1 MPIKYK
7 RKKKA
12 PARKRNFRKRYTK
25 ARIGRM
31 PTQKIV
37 HFKRDFELPAIDLSE
52 STTWPTGWYR
62 GSDNQI
68 VATMVFALTNL
79 PGYGE
84 FKNLFEK
91 YKLNHVV
98 MKMYS
103 TTSQIITLDVNDL
116 NPQTQRTASN
126 ILCTTWNN
134 RTGQPLGPTWGD
146 ALMNQ
151 ISAKKTKMFPR
162 GKPYIISCKLNQLAM
177 TYRETQTTALVTD
190 TSGNNVNVVQPFNID
205 YGVCRP
211 KYLNTVEDSTPHYG
225 MNLQL
230 KKLDGTFFDLLA
242 PKIKVYYTM
251 YFSCMGV
258 R

>member
-1 MPIKYK
+1 MPPKYK
-7 RKKKA
+7 PRKKR
-12 PARKRNFRKRYTK
+12 PARKRNYKKRVYK
-25 ARIGRM
+25 SRIGKM

-37 HFKRDFELPAIDLSE
+37 HFKRDFELATVDLTDN
-52 STTWPTGWYR
+52 TTWPTGWYR
-62 GSDNQI
+62 GTNDQI

-103 TTSQIITLDVNDL
+103 TSSQIITLDVNDL

-126 ILCTTWNN
+126 ILVTTWNN
-134 RTGQPLGPTWGD
+134 RTGQPLGPSWTRE
-146 ALMNQ
+146 LMNQ
-151 ISAKKTKMFPR
+151 VSAKKTKMFPR
-162 GKPYIISCKLNQLAM
+162 GKPFIISCKLNQLAM
-177 TYRETQTTALVTD
+177 TYRETQTTTQVTN
-190 TSGNNVNVVQPFNID
+190 TSGATVDVVQPFNID

-225 MNLQL
+225 MNLSI
-230 KKLDGTFFDLLA
+230 KKLDDTALISFLSMKVVTF
-242 PKIKVYYTM
+242 PQPR
-251 YFSCMGV
+251 S
-258 R
+258 